1 MDRYRKIL
9 EEECEK
15 NRALNGR
22 NAAQQLDDLTKMLH
36 KATELVVPYK
46 LIKLKGPTWRAS
58 PTVKKLL
65 VVCKQKH
72 KLWINGRKSDDLRK
86 DCVIAKRALRKQLRQ
101 EKYNDRKHFYNELM
115 QNPSTEKFYQ
125 LIRKNRDSNRQKT
138 SSIIVDGKEIF
149 SPEKQRKAFADYY
162 EDLSVPKAT
171 DMIQHT

>member
-36 KATELVVPYK
+36 KATERAVPCK

-72 KLWINGRKSDDLRK
+72 KLWINGRKSDNLRK

-101 EKYNDRKHFYNELM
+101 EKFNDRKHFYNEFM

-125 LIRKNRDSNRQKT
+125 QIRKNRGSNGQKN
-138 SSIIVDGKEIF
+138 
-149 SPEKQRKAFADYY
+149 
-162 EDLSVPKAT
+162 
-171 DMIQHT
+171 